1 MGWWL
6 AFAVLLYLLFV
17 ALLIAE
23 VFIPSGGLLTFCA
36 IACLIAGTYIFFKHS
51 TIAGISA
58 VVLAVIL
65 IPTFLTF
72 AYREFP
78 NTTIGKIV
86 TLQPP
91 KRQQGD
97 GIPDTMELKKLMGA
111 VGIVVT
117 PLRPVGMCNFSGQKL
132 ECVAESGYV
141 DKGKKV
147 KVINVES
154 TQVTVRIVEES

>member
-6 AFAVLLYLLFV
+6 AFAVILYLFFV
-17 ALLIAE
+17 ALLVAE

-36 IACLIAGTYIFFKHS
+36 LACLVAGTYIFFRHS

-65 IPTFLTF
+65 IPMFLRY

-78 NTTIGKIV
+78 KTNVGKVV
-86 TLQPP
+86 TLEPP
-91 KRQQGD
+91 QRQQGD
-97 GIPDTMELKKLMGA
+97 GIPDTMELKKLLGA
-111 VGIVVT
+111 IGIVVT

-132 ECVAESGYV
+132 VCVAESGYV

-154 TQVTVRIVEES
+154 TQVTVRMEEEN